1 MTLKTELDNN
11 HGGQDQFQN
20 FFAKK
25 INHFKEKNS
34 LLESNDH
41 INHII

>member
-25 INHFKEKNS
+25 INHFKEKKFPS
-34 LLESNDH
+34 RVQ
-41 INHII
+41 